1 MQREPLN
8 FLAELLKPGR
18 SCRPAFFRNDAVL
31 SLEQVFV
38 MAWDICVHLPK
49 SAAGDTVILAVDDS
63 AELLAG
69 ILAVWIWD
77 GVPMIPNGFREEA
90 LRKAAAF
97 GSIIVSKGSILRENE
112 VSLGFQDSAALL
124 DITDLS
130 RDPEFREVSIAERR
144 RDFRMSLEAL
154 SQEDPSLLELLQLTS
169 GSTGEPKVIG
179 RTLAGLM
186 REVSALDS
194 LGIIRKDLLS
204 LSVSTVPNYHAYGIM
219 FRFFFP
225 LAMDIPVYDAMLR
238 YEEQFS
244 LPERLGIP
252 YYTVS
257 NPGFLKRLSAEG
269 SLRNCRLLI
278 SAGGRLT
285 DKARVRGQAFFG
297 GEVLEIF
304 GSTETGA
311 MAYRYTGD
319 SVALWHPVPGNRF
332 YVAAR
337 DTPESGTEVILMT
350 ASGEG
355 LFLLES
361 PYLENAALTGAFQG
375 RKIPVFASGDAVSI
389 SGEGFLT
396 LLGRQGRL
404 IKIEDNRVSLD
415 EVEAGFS
422 FIPEIQDAAV
432 VSYDKDGR
440 EGTLAFVTLN
450 EQGLRTLA
458 ATSAGK
464 MIIGFRNILR
474 NHMLPLAVPR
484 KFIFLPA
491 MPVNANGKT
500 DYVKLNARAR
510 ELETDLSPDEIDNMY
525 DTFSRKGIEIID
537 DSNSNDQSDD
547 EVDIDDND
555 TPLAEGTWAVINLI
569 AAILTTLGAI
579 VALFRKKE
587 EEDEDEEDQNKDKAE
602 DEDEDDNR
610 GKKMLAAKIAGAVA
624 GIASPIIFILTED
637 MSLPMALIDKWT
649 LLMAVVLVA
658 QIVAAIFNKKA
669 SELDDDEE
677 EAEPAN

>member
-8 FLAELLKPGR
+8 FLAELLKPRR

-49 SAAGDTVILAVDDS
+49 FAAGETVILAVDDS

-90 LRKAAAF
+90 LRKAVAF

-112 VSLGFQDSAALL
+112 VSLGFQDSVALL

-144 RDFRMSLEAL
+144 RDFRMSLEDL
-154 SQEDPSLLELLQLTS
+154 SLEDPSLLEILQLTS

-186 REVSALDS
+186 KEVSALDA

-225 LAMDIPVYDAMLR
+225 LAMDIPLYDAMLR

-244 LPERLGIP
+244 LPESLGIP
-252 YYTVS
+252 YYTVTS
-257 NPGFLKRLSAEG
+257 PGFLKRLSAEG

-285 DKARVRGQAFFG
+285 AKARVRGQAFFG

-319 SVALWHPVPGNRF
+319 SVALWRPVPGNRF
-332 YVAAR
+332 YVAVR
-337 DTPESGTEVILMT
+337 DTPVSGTEVILMT

-389 SGEGFLT
+389 SSEGFLT
-396 LLGRQGRL
+396 LLGRKGRL
-404 IKIEDNRVSLD
+404 IKIEDNRISLD
-415 EVEAGFS
+415 EVESGFS
-422 FIPEIQDAAV
+422 FIPEVQDAAV

-450 EQGLRTLA
+450 DQGLRTLA
-458 ATSAGK
+458 ATSSGK

-510 ELETDLSPDEIDNMY
+510 ELETDLSPDEVL
-525 DTFSRKGIEIID
+525 
-537 DSNSNDQSDD
+537 D
-547 EVDIDDND
+547 E
-555 TPLAEGTWAVINLI
+555 
-569 AAILTTLGAI
+569 
-579 VALFRKKE
+579 
-587 EEDEDEEDQNKDKAE
+587 
-602 DEDEDDNR
+602 
-610 GKKMLAAKIAGAVA
+610 
-624 GIASPIIFILTED
+624 
-637 MSLPMALIDKWT
+637 
-649 LLMAVVLVA
+649 
-658 QIVAAIFNKKA
+658 
-669 SELDDDEE
+669 
-677 EAEPAN
+677 